1 MRKGC
6 GRCSEGY
13 DVIVV
18 CISQPTFTSLLPS
31 TMSLLQDVLRSHTT
45 DNLERNLDR
54 DDSDDE
60 LVNVVRLI
68 IPFVSP
74 PQLTV
79 HLGISTRH
87 SCSLAAFIA
96 AFIAASVAHT

>member
-74 PQLTV
+74 PNL
-79 HLGISTRH
+79 LSI
-87 SCSLAAFIA
+87 
-96 AFIAASVAHT
+96 